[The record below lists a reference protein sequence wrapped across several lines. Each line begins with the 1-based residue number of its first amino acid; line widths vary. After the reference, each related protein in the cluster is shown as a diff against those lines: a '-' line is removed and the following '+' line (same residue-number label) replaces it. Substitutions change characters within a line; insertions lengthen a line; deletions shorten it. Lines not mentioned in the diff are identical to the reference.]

1 MAVSASVAKQAAS
14 IQAGINK
21 AAAALGPSAQAAVAK
36 AAGSS
41 SSYTEPAARSAG
53 VGYQTYNPDGS
64 VNQSFTNE
72 QAKVINKTG
81 VLPNAITSDLL
92 TPTTPAVIPTAPVP
106 SPLGTTT
113 MTQMAGLGAATPAT
127 TPTPTATPATSTAS
141 SFAEQLKSLMPKS
154 VDTAGIY
161 AKAEQDSQLQAK
173 QQSVNNYTA
182 QLNAITAKST
192 ADKLSVTGQGR
203 GIPEAIIGGQQAQ
216 IDKEAAIQ
224 SLPIAAQLSAAQ
236 GDLKAAQDHVDTL
249 FKLRSQDAT
258 NEYNSQM
265 KIAELAMN
273 YATEEQKNIL
283 AERVRMDTRAHS
295 DQQDNLNYARQLST
309 AAISNGQPSLAASIM
324 KLDPSSTT
332 YTSDIANLAKGIYV
346 EKKSGSGGGTLEER
360 QASAISNISSKFVN
374 GAKTPSGVPILDP
387 SGYITPIAWKDMIKH
402 APEAGLTRS
411 SFISNFGSQLY
422 IDSKTKKP
430 SDSYGLTPK
439 EIKDLGYE

>member
-1 MAVSASVAKQAAS
+1 MQEE
-14 IQAGINK
+14 
-21 AAAALGPSAQAAVAK
+21 LC
-36 AAGSS
+36 
-41 SSYTEPAARSAG
+41 THW
-53 VGYQTYNPDGS
+53 
-64 VNQSFTNE
+64 
-72 QAKVINKTG
+72 
-81 VLPNAITSDLL
+81 
-92 TPTTPAVIPTAPVP
+92 
-106 SPLGTTT
+106 
-113 MTQMAGLGAATPAT
+113 GLGAAPPAVPAAPAVETPESKAAT
-127 TPTPTATPATSTAS
+127 FAS
-141 SFAEQLKSLMPKS
+141 QLKSLMPKS

-161 AKAEQDSQLQAK
+161 AKAEKDSQLQAK

-224 SLPIAAQLSAAQ
+224 ALPIAAQLSAAQ

-249 FKLRSQDAT
+249 FKLRSQDAQ
-258 NEYNSQM
+258 NEYNM
-265 KIAELAMN
+265 KVKMAEAVMN

-283 AERVRMDTRAHS
+283 AEKRRMDDRAHS
-295 DQQDNLNYARQLST
+295 DQQDNLSYARQLST

-324 KLDPSSTT
+324 KLNPASPTYSS
-332 YTSDIANLAKGIYV
+332 DVANLAKGIYV